1 MNLAPAGIAA
11 ISGALLAL
19 SLACAAPAHAQQ
31 SGASKQAPA
40 KAQQVTAPDAS
51 VETSDAIWARPEG
64 TDLGLTIYRDKTAS
78 RKNGGVLPVLV
89 DVHGGAWSAY
99 DRTSD
104 RLYCEALART
114 GLLVVS
120 IDFRQAPKFQHP
132 AASADVAA
140 AVRWVRLNAK
150 TLNADP
156 KRIGLIGSS
165 SGGHLALLES
175 LRPNV
180 SQHKGTPISDG
191 KDFAPHDDIDA
202 SVDYVVAMWPVSDP
216 AARYRY
222 AKRAKIAG
230 LMKGSEAYFGDED
243 GMWDASVPRI
253 VTAGEAKTLP
263 AILVIQPGDDSNIP
277 QDMTFDLLH
286 AWQARGGKVEYAYFP
301 GQPHA
306 FGHRP
311 STATDDLIRM
321 VGAFIQ
327 RRLAEPAT
335 H

>member
-1 MNLAPAGIAA
+1 MKRTFAA
-11 ISGALLAL
+11 MVGVLVFSI
-19 SLACAAPAHAQQ
+19 ACAAPACAQQ
-31 SGASKQAPA
+31 PSPA
-40 KAQQVTAPDAS
+40 KQTPAAKTQPVTIPVIAI
-51 VETSDAIWARPEG
+51 ETSDLTWAKPDG
-64 TDLGLTIYRDKTAS
+64 VDLGLSLYRDKTA
-78 RKNGGVLPVLV
+78 KGVLPVLI
-89 DVHGGAWSAY
+89 DVHGGAWSSG
-99 DRTSD
+99 DRTGD
-104 RLYCEALART
+104 KLYCTELAKT

-132 AASADVAA
+132 SGSADVAA

-175 LRPNV
+175 LRPNA
-180 SQHKGTPISDG
+180 SQHRGTPIFDG
-191 KDFAPHDDIDA
+191 KAYAAHDEIDA

-222 AKRAKIAG
+222 AQRAKIES
-230 LMKGSEAYFGDED
+230 LMKGGEGYFGNED
-243 GMWDASVPRI
+243 AMWDASVQRI
-253 VTAGEAKTLP
+253 VTAGETKTLP
-263 AILVIQPGDDSNIP
+263 PILVIQPGMDSNIP
-277 QDMTFDLLH
+277 QDMTFDLIH
-286 AWQARGGKVEYAYFP
+286 AWQARGGKVEYAFFP

-311 STATDDLIRM
+311 SEATTDLVRM
-321 VGAFIQ
+321 IGAFIQ
-327 RRLAEPAT
+327 RRLAED